1 MAAATSSNEIP
12 RSALRLD
19 AVPFARGSFGEVFGA
34 VYASRRVAVKV
45 CLLASAE
52 ARRDIER
59 EAATLTPLQHPFI
72 LRIYGISHLEG
83 GPAGKVALVLQLAER
98 GSLDKLI
105 HEGSHEALAHGHS
118 GDGAGSGMARSLPD
132 GWQALPKFNCASS
145 DLETKDLIGSA
156 AQGRLGAVKDALA
169 RGARANARLAESG
182 QTALHCAAAAG
193 ADAAP
198 AEAGGGPAA
207 VVRYLLGLEGDDR
220 VDAKAVD
227 ERGNT
232 ALHLAARA
240 GVLARVEALLPR
252 SDPAARNVEGQTALE
267 ALNAR
272 LTQGT
277 AHAPEAARVAELLA
291 RAVQLPLA
299 FVCGTLAGVAE
310 GVAFLHSRGVVHN
323 DLKSANILLDARL
336 EPLVADFGLAKIA
349 HSTLTQTAG
358 GGGGKGPLGSMAWMA
373 PEQFDDESK
382 AHGRPPA
389 DVYALGMVAFELA
402 TRTIPW
408 AAKNAA
414 QIMRAVEHGQ
424 RPELPAY
431 VDARLKGLIADC
443 TRDAPAERPSAAQVC
458 ERAREIARAAV

>member
-1 MAAATSSNEIP
+1 
-12 RSALRLD
+12 
-19 AVPFARGSFGEVFGA
+19 V
-34 VYASRRVAVKV
+34 
-45 CLLASAE
+45 
-52 ARRDIER
+52 
-59 EAATLTPLQHPFI
+59 H
-72 LRIYGISHLEG
+72 
-83 GPAGKVALVLQLAER
+83 
-98 GSLDKLI
+98 
-105 HEGSHEALAHGHS
+105 
-118 GDGAGSGMARSLPD
+118 SLPA
-132 GWQALPKFNCASS
+132 GWQALPKYNCASS
-145 DLETKDLIGSA
+145 DLETTGLIESA
-156 AQGRLGAVKDALA
+156 AQGRPGAVKDALA

-182 QTALHCAAAAG
+182 QTALHCASAAAAS

-198 AEAGGGPAA
+198 AEAGGGPTA
-207 VVRYLLGLEGDDR
+207 VVRYLLSLKGADA
-220 VDAKAVD
+220 VDAEAVD
-227 ERGNT
+227 ERGCS
-232 ALHLAARA
+232 ALHLAACA

-252 SDPAARNVEGQTALE
+252 SDPAARNVQGQTALE
-267 ALNAR
+267 ALNAQ

-277 AHAPEAARVAELLA
+277 AHSPEAARVAELLA

-299 FVCGTLAGVAE
+299 FVCSTLAGVAE
-310 GVAFLHSRGVVHN
+310 GAAFLHSRNVVHN

-349 HSTLTQTAG
+349 HSTLTQTA
-358 GGGGKGPLGSMAWMA
+358 GGKGPLGSMAWMA

-424 RPELPAY
+424 RPKLPAY